1 MNILV
6 TGIHGFVG
14 SNLVNALKYNHI
26 LYGLDIISPAKEG
39 VIKTF
44 LWKDIESADS
54 IHELPHFDAIIH
66 LAGKAH
72 DTKNQSAAQ
81 IYFDINTGL
90 TQKIFDFFLQSSA
103 KKFIFFSSVKAA
115 ADSVVGDILTEDVI
129 PTPVG
134 PYGESKIKAE
144 EYIINKLTVDSGQW
158 TVAMQHDSAANCQL
172 STVHCQL
179 NKQVYILRPCMIHGP
194 GNRGNLNLLYNVVKK
209 GIPWPL
215 GAFENRRSFTS
226 IDNLCYVVE
235 GLLTRD
241 VPGGI
246 YHMGDDEALS
256 TNELIAIMC
265 ETMGKQ
271 PHIWRV
277 NISLMEGCAR
287 LGTLFHLPLN
297 TERLRKL
304 TENYVV
310 SNVKIKAA
318 LGIDK
323 LPVTAKEGLV
333 KTIRSFE
340 ET

>member
-1 MNILV
+1 MNILI

-14 SNLVNALKYNHI
+14 SNFVSALKGANN
-26 LYGLDIISPAKEG
+26 LYGLDIIMPSKEG

-44 LWKDIESADS
+44 LWENIETISYPLQN
-54 IHELPHFDAIIH
+54 LPQFDAIIH

-81 IYFDINTGL
+81 SYFDINTGL

-129 PTPVG
+129 PAPIG

-144 EYIINKLTVDSGQW
+144 EYIINKLTVDNGQL

-194 GNRGNLNLLYNVVKK
+194 GNKGNLNLLYNVVKK

-235 GLLTRD
+235 GLLTKD

-246 YHMGDDEALS
+246 YHMGDDEAMS
-256 TNELIAIMC
+256 TNELIATMC
-265 ETMGKQ
+265 KVMGKK
-271 PHIWRV
+271 PHIWKM
-277 NISLMEGCAR
+277 NKGLMEGCAGI
-287 LGTLFHLPLN
+287 GTLFHLPLN

-310 SNVKIKAA
+310 SNAKIKAA

-323 LPVTAKEGLV
+323 MPVTAKEGLIKTV
-333 KTIRSFE
+333 KSFE
-340 ET
+340 